1 MKDVKDNGI
10 GVGLSCSKIISEF
23 LGGSVKILN
32 SINTSIKI
40 SIPIQINENSLC
52 NDSEIQCGQISSMIS
67 DDIGSFKWNNKLT
80 SNFLNMSE
88 NQTGKISNSV
98 S

>member
-23 LGGSVKILN
+23 IGGSVKILN

-40 SIPIQINENSLC
+40 SIPIQINDHSFGD
-52 NDSEIQCGQISSMIS
+52 DSEIQCGQINSMIS

-88 NQTGKISNSV
+88 KISGNISNSG